1 MPAQKRRLPSPS
13 SKPRDDVAATASDA
27 AAGGGGGVGEG
38 RGGRPPL
45 PSRGAAKRGLTDP
58 ESQHGL
64 EDGELDDGIG
74 TGVRRISFSHDVHVA
89 FCIPARIWLR
99 GLCVR
104 VW

>member
-1 MPAQKRRLPSPS
+1 MPAQKRRLLPSPS

-27 AAGGGGGVGEG
+27 AAGGGVGEG

-45 PSRGAAKRGLTDP
+45 PSRGATKRRLTDP
-58 ESQHGL
+58 EPQHGL
-64 EDGELDDGIG
+64 EDGELDDGIE
-74 TGVRRISFSHDVHVA
+74 TGVHRISFSHDVHVA
-89 FCIPARIWLR
+89 FCIPARIWLIR